1 MQARQVGAD
10 ETGARH
16 KGTKMEREFFLLFS
30 AVSLASALLVVVARN
45 PVHSALAL
53 VTCLVQIAALY
64 VLLGAPFLA
73 VIQIFVY
80 VGAVMVLFLF
90 VIMMLDVRKESQ
102 SRYLKNAIL
111 PGVVVLVILSGELII
126 LLFQSARLHAVMGPG
141 QVITAQ
147 PTVKDLSLLLFQD
160 FLLPFE
166 VASVILLVALIGAVV
181 LARPEGDPAQA
192 QPRKGQGEVRK

>member
-1 MQARQVGAD
+1 
-10 ETGARH
+10 
-16 KGTKMEREFFLLFS
+16 MEREFFLLLS
-30 AVSLASALLVVVARN
+30 AVAITTALLVVVARN

-53 VTCLVQIAALY
+53 VACLVQIAALY

-90 VIMMLDVRKESQ
+90 VIMMLDVRKEAET
-102 SRYLKNAIL
+102 RYLNNAVV
-111 PGVVVLVILSGELII
+111 PGVIVLVLLAGELIA
-126 LLFQSARLHAVMGPG
+126 LLVQSTRLHAVMGPG
-141 QVITAQ
+141 LPITEQ
-147 PTVKDLSLLLFQD
+147 PSVEDLSLLLFQD

-181 LARPEGDPAQA
+181 LAKSDEGEKSAGDS
-192 QPRKGQGEVRK
+192 GVRR